1 VPGGYDTRTA
11 LLVVDVQNDFAD
23 PDGSLYVRD
32 AESVIDVA
40 NAEIEAARGAGAF
53 IVYTQDWHPADTPHF
68 AKDGGIWPVHCVGGT
83 WGAEF
88 HPRLALAGPS
98 VRQGSGGEDTPT
110 GLDIRLREHGVE
122 RVVVVGLAT
131 DYCVKETALDAIR
144 LGYGITVV
152 LDGVRPV
159 EVEPG
164 DGQRAVDA
172 MSAAGVALG

>member
-1 VPGGYDTRTA
+1 
-11 LLVVDVQNDFAD
+11 
-23 PDGSLYVRD
+23 
-32 AESVIDVA
+32 
-40 NAEIEAARGAGAF
+40 
-53 IVYTQDWHPADTPHF
+53 
-68 AKDGGIWPVHCVGGT
+68 
-83 WGAEF
+83 
-88 HPRLALAGPS
+88 
-98 VRQGSGGEDTPT
+98 
-110 GLDIRLREHGVE
+110 LREHGVE